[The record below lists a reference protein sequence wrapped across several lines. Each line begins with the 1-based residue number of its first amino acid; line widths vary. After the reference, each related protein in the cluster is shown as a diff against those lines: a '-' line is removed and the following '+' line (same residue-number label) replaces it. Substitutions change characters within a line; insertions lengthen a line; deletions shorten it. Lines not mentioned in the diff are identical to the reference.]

1 MKYLGFMVSVHVLL
15 NGIFFVASWLVFDC
29 RYADLIAI
37 AILDGCTVLLSLVK
51 GLREQ
56 GLDTILAQCTH
67 EDHRIALQC
76 VVRYTQIVLV
86 L

>member
-1 MKYLGFMVSVHVLL
+1 MLL
-15 NGIFFVASWLVFDC
+15 NGICFVASWLVFDC

-37 AILDGCTVLLSLVK
+37 ALDTTLDGCTFLLSLVK

-67 EDHRIALQC
+67 EDQRIALQC
-76 VVRYTQIVLV
+76 VVRYTQVVLV